1 MGLPRPDPFTVPD
14 TPEQALSDF
23 LLHAGITAGTVIG
36 VYAYTGLYSGP
47 GLASTMYMA
56 FFSTAEV
63 GAAGAGSV
71 ALADTAFAM
80 SVYAEPF
87 IAVARFVA
95 PVAVPAAIIVGAMAF
110 GYVVNRVFPTAV
122 GTPVPAATL
131 AYFPDAYRK

>member
-1 MGLPRPDPFTVPD
+1 MGLPRPDPFSVPE

-47 GLASTMYMA
+47 GLAGTLYAA

-63 GAAGAGSV
+63 GATGAGSV

-87 IAVARFVA
+87 VAVARFVA
-95 PVAVPAAIIVGAMAF
+95 PVAVPAAILVGAMAF
-110 GYVVNRVFPTAV
+110 GSLVNRYFPTPV
-122 GTPVPAATL
+122 GAPVPAATL
-131 AYFPDAYRK
+131 AYFPGAHR